1 MTDVDLTGTVEVLEF
16 KKCRV
21 LINQYDITN
30 LFDVECK
37 STQTIGA
44 GSFTAKCEDRNQ
56 AMFNTI
62 EVGDKVEIFMNEIE
76 VENKVWG
83 GYLENKTYDK
93 SKSNLLTLTGRDY
106 TSRLYN
112 QYFTYTYSAQELSD
126 VVVDI
131 MGNQADFTTG
141 GVGATSSKTIDAT
154 FTKRT
159 LFDGIK
165 TACDQWNYIFQ
176 VDMNKDLWIRN
187 LATVVAAGNSINWG
201 VNVYEKVEELSNKE
215 YIVNKVEVESS
226 NTVSATAYDADS
238 QSTYGIQ
245 ELKLV
250 IPGLDNNTDAQAFAD
265 TYVSIYK
272 DPITNY
278 RVKSRFLNDTIP
290 GEYITCAIPDTGL
303 ASGSFQ
309 VLDITHSWSKSKGLC
324 SEVTLGSRILQQT
337 ETLGDWLR
345 RYKVAERKSF
355 VG

>member
-1 MTDVDLTGTVEVLEF
+1 MTDVDATGTVEVLEF

-30 LFDVECK
+30 LFEVECK

-56 AMFNTI
+56 ALFNTV
-62 EVGDKVEIFMNEIE
+62 EVGDEVEIFMNEIE

-93 SKSNLLTLTGRDY
+93 SKSNLLILTGRDY

-112 QYFTYTYSAQELSD
+112 QYFTDTYSAQELSA
-126 VVVDI
+126 VIADI
-131 MGNQADFTTG
+131 MTNQSDFTTG
-141 GVGATSSKTIDAT
+141 GVGSTSGKTIDAT

-165 TACDQWNYIFQ
+165 TACEQWNYLFQ
-176 VDMNKDLWIRN
+176 VDMNKDLWIRDQS
-187 LATVVAAGNSINWG
+187 TVVAAGNSLIWG
-201 VNVYEKVEELSNKE
+201 TNVYERIEELSNKE
-215 YIVNKVEVESS
+215 YIVNKVEVEASAS
-226 NTVSATAYDADS
+226 VSATKEDADS
-238 QSTYGIQ
+238 IAAYGTQ

-250 IPGLDNNTDAQAFAD
+250 VPGLTNNTDAQAFAD
-265 TYVSIYK
+265 TWIANYK
-272 DPITNY
+272 DPISNY

-290 GEYITCAIPDTGL
+290 GEYITTSIPNTGL
-303 ASGSFQ
+303 ESGSYQ
-309 VLDITHSWSKSKGLC
+309 VIDLTHFWSKSKGLC
-324 SEVTLGSRILQQT
+324 TESTLGNRILAQT